1 MIAFVAHA
9 GPKHLLFVEAEHQ
22 SDFGGR
28 RGPTYDEGGAQQ

>member
-9 GPKHLLFVEAEHQ
+9 WPKDRLFVRAEHQ

-28 RGPTYDEGGAQQ
+28 RGPAYDEGGAQQ